1 IEQRRPVFVVR
12 LMTYDYWLDQAPI
25 LRNILQAIFHAIM
38 WFMFF
43 SSLLNYFSQ
52 KSNAYLYYALFLAS
66 ASFYFLSV
74 SGMLMEIFLQEN
86 PKANSFVWVFASNL
100 IGIGYFQF
108 ARSFLNTK
116 RLMPLYDKIGRWIII
131 GALILI
137 GVELII
143 LQLTFNFDFLEKLNR
158 GVLFAEV
165 TFLLIVSLLYAR
177 HSKGVSRIF
186 FWGTLC
192 IVASGYLGL
201 ILNQMGLFH
210 ASLPAVEFLF
220 VVQTLN
226 FSWGLGY
233 RQYQMQEE
241 RIEKRAE
248 AANLR
253 TLNEMKS
260 RFFANIS
267 HEFRTPLTLLLGE
280 SESLQSEGES
290 YTSKKRGEKLG
301 VIRRMGQNLL
311 ELVNQ
316 ILDLSKLDARSYEAD
331 WQYGDVIDFI
341 KERAEIFASFAQN
354 QQKQLQFETER
365 ERLKMDFDPKALQ
378 IILSNLLSNAIK
390 FSPEG
395 EVVHLR
401 LQIEDGPQME
411 EMLLIEVADN
421 GFGIPPEDLPH
432 LFDRYF
438 QSAQNRSNAAG
449 TGIGLSLVKAL
460 VQMMGGEISVE
471 SELDK
476 GTRFVI
482 TLPVNHAHQAVAVS
496 DGTAVAMP
504 NLPLALSETAKK
516 KVLSISDFEKNLVLI
531 VEDNPEVLQFV
542 RSILETDYRIAIAR
556 DGGEGERLALEL
568 IPDLIVSDVGMP
580 VMDGFQLTQRLKQD
594 ERTSHIPIILLTARA
609 EEKDRLQGL
618 SFGADAYLT
627 KPFRQAE
634 LKVRIEK
641 LIELRES
648 LRRRFVGQ
656 EVEAVEKE
664 PSREEV
670 FLQQIKSIILANLLN
685 PELNPELLA
694 EKMNM
699 SYTQLYRKLK

>member
-1 IEQRRPVFVVR
+1 MRLPLSILLILFSSAVLLVQAKPIVLEESESIIAIEDNLQILPDSEGQWDLEQVRLKTFQSFDPEAKLSKAYVYWAKFEVQNPRDEAVRWVLSPDWRKGTLRNSLVEVYVLTESGNPRILHTGKYLPLSQKDGIAKVYPHNQVEIALDALEKKEIYIRVEPIEQRRPVFVVR

-290 YTSKKRGEKLG
+290 YTPTKRGEKLG

-331 WQYGDVIDFI
+331 WQYGDIISFVKGQSDAF
-341 KERAEIFASFAQN
+341 ESFAVS
-354 QQKQLQFETER
+354 QQLDYRFESER
-365 ERLKMDFDPKALQ
+365 DALHMDFDPKAVQ
-378 IILSNLLSNAIK
+378 TILSNLLSNAIK
-390 FSPEG
+390 FTPKEG
-395 EVVHLR
+395 EVKLLLR
-401 LQIEDGPQME
+401 VEDGPQME
-411 EMLLIEVADN
+411 EVLVLEVVDT
-421 GFGIPPEDLPH
+421 GYGIPQADLTH

-438 QSAQNRSNAAG
+438 QSSQNRSNAAG

-460 VQMMGGEISVE
+460 VQMMGGEISVQ
-471 SELDK
+471 SELEQ
-476 GTRFVI
+476 GTSFLVR
-482 TLPVNHAHQAVAVS
+482 LPVNHLHQSTTVAEPF
-496 DGTAVAMP
+496 AMP
-504 NLPLALSETAKK
+504 DPVIETPRVETQQSLSR
-516 KVLSISDFEKNLVLI
+516 SDFEKNLVLI
-531 VEDNPEVLQFV
+531 VED
-542 RSILETDYRIAIAR
+542 
-556 DGGEGERLALEL
+556 
-568 IPDLIVSDVGMP
+568 
-580 VMDGFQLTQRLKQD
+580 
-594 ERTSHIPIILLTARA
+594 
-609 EEKDRLQGL
+609 
-618 SFGADAYLT
+618 
-627 KPFRQAE
+627 
-634 LKVRIEK
+634 
-641 LIELRES
+641 
-648 LRRRFVGQ
+648 
-656 EVEAVEKE
+656 
-664 PSREEV
+664 
-670 FLQQIKSIILANLLN
+670 
-685 PELNPELLA
+685 
-694 EKMNM
+694 
-699 SYTQLYRKLK
+699 

>member
-1 IEQRRPVFVVR
+1 MRLPLSILLILFSSAVLLVQAKPIVLEESESIIAIEDNLQILPDSEGQWDLEQVRLKTFQSFDPEAKLSKAYVYWAKFEVQNPRDEAVRWVLSPDWRKGTLRNSLVEVYVLTESGNPRILHTGKYLPLSQKDGIAKVYPHNQVEIALDALEKKEIYIRVEPIEQRRPVFVVR

-290 YTSKKRGEKLG
+290 YTPTKRGEKLG

-331 WQYGDVIDFI
+331 WQYGDIISFVKGQSDAF
-341 KERAEIFASFAQN
+341 ESFAVS
-354 QQKQLQFETER
+354 QQL
-365 ERLKMDFDPKALQ
+365 
-378 IILSNLLSNAIK
+378 
-390 FSPEG
+390 
-395 EVVHLR
+395 
-401 LQIEDGPQME
+401 
-411 EMLLIEVADN
+411 
-421 GFGIPPEDLPH
+421 
-432 LFDRYF
+432 
-438 QSAQNRSNAAG
+438 
-449 TGIGLSLVKAL
+449 
-460 VQMMGGEISVE
+460 
-471 SELDK
+471 
-476 GTRFVI
+476 
-482 TLPVNHAHQAVAVS
+482 
-496 DGTAVAMP
+496 
-504 NLPLALSETAKK
+504 
-516 KVLSISDFEKNLVLI
+516 
-531 VEDNPEVLQFV
+531 
-542 RSILETDYRIAIAR
+542 DYR
-556 DGGEGERLALEL
+556 
-568 IPDLIVSDVGMP
+568 
-580 VMDGFQLTQRLKQD
+580 F
-594 ERTSHIPIILLTARA
+594 
-609 EEKDRLQGL
+609 
-618 SFGADAYLT
+618 
-627 KPFRQAE
+627 
-634 LKVRIEK
+634 
-641 LIELRES
+641 ES
-648 LRRRFVGQ
+648 
-656 EVEAVEKE
+656 
-664 PSREEV
+664 
-670 FLQQIKSIILANLLN
+670 
-685 PELNPELLA
+685 
-694 EKMNM
+694 
-699 SYTQLYRKLK
+699 